1 VDIGGLMEY
10 LGSKVGEGM
19 VCLWCN
25 EKGRSFYDVLAVQQ
39 HMRDKGHCKMI
50 HDTDAAFEYS
60 EYYDYSTSYPEG
72 AEDVNPNELY
82 EQEVLNFN
90 DQMQLVLPSGKALGH
105 RALKVYYK
113 QYVRP
118 GSQLM
123 AQRKEIRRN
132 KILSQYKAIGY
143 DQTTLAVAQQKYRD
157 QKYIKM
163 VKDKYREK
171 VQTRGNKNLQTHFRN
186 QVMF

>member
-1 VDIGGLMEY
+1 
-10 LGSKVGEGM
+10 
-19 VCLWCN
+19 
-25 EKGRSFYDVLAVQQ
+25 
-39 HMRDKGHCKMI
+39 MI
-50 HDTDAAFEYS
+50 HDADAAFEYS

-72 AEDVNPNELY
+72 AESVNADELY
-82 EQEVLNFN
+82 QPEVLKFN
-90 DQMQLVLPSGKALGH
+90 DDMQLVLPSGKALGH
-105 RALKVYYK
+105 RALKVYYR

-118 GSQLM
+118 GSQLVTNRR
-123 AQRKEIRRN
+123 QIRVN

-171 VQTRGNKNLQTHFRN
+171 VSIRGNKTLQHHFRC